1 MEGEHTYHYDSQNM
15 NSPKNSKTYTCML
28 HNGSLLLVSDG
39 SENEQAEYVSPESS
53 WYSGYEQGKVKIEK

>member
-1 MEGEHTYHYDSQNM
+1 M
-15 NSPKNSKTYTCML
+15 NSPKIRRL
-28 HNGSLLLVSDG
+28 NGSLLLVSDG